1 LRRRDLGPSGKGEKS
16 EPAIEQV
23 MEELSAERPSA
34 TDERDES
41 TMAEAKTEEAIHAT
55 QKSER

>member
-1 LRRRDLGPSGKGEKS
+1 LRRRDLCPSEKGEKR
-16 EPAIEQV
+16 EPAIEEV
-23 MEELSAERPSA
+23 MEELSAERPPA
-34 TDERDES
+34 TDERYES